1 MCIPLY
7 LNDLFIINA
16 DYADTYV
23 IFAVTTPGLGTKGI
37 SAFIIEKDMD
47 GFTFGTHYN
56 RIGIRS
62 SATEENL

>member
-1 MCIPLY
+1 M
-7 LNDLFIINA
+7 
-16 DYADTYV
+16 

-62 SATEENL
+62 SATEEI